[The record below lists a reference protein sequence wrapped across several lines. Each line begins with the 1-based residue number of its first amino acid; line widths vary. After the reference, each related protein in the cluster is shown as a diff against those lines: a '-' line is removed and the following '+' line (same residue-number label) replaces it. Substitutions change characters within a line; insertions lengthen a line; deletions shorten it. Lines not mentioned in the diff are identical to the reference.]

1 MKKTAIECIIEKI
14 QKRIDR
20 QSPYIE
26 KYNTPD
32 CRLYLYKILEEC
44 MEALEIEK
52 EQIINAHGIKEK
64 KSSGISNYIYKYT
77 GEEYYNETFKT
88 E

>member
-1 MKKTAIECIIEKI
+1 MKKTAIQQLMNELIEFDSTLFNI
-14 QKRIDR
+14 HSERGSRFLNQFH
-20 QSPYIE
+20 
-26 KYNTPD
+26 KY
-32 CRLYLYKILEEC
+32 
-44 MEALEIEK
+44 LEIEK
-52 EQIINAHGIKEK
+52 EQIIKAHGIKEK

>member
-1 MKKTAIECIIEKI
+1 MKQTAIECIIEKI

-44 MEALEIEK
+44 MEALEMEK
-52 EQIINAHGIKEK
+52 EQIVIAYQSDRYPCSDQDAED
-64 KSSGISNYIYKYT
+64 
-77 GEEYYNETFKT
+77 YYNETYKS

>member
-1 MKKTAIECIIEKI
+1 MEKKQTALVWLLDNLLTEPFSETDF
-14 QKRIDR
+14 Q
-20 QSPYIE
+20 
-26 KYNTPD
+26 YNLNCWD
-32 CRLYLYKILEEC
+32 KAKE
-44 MEALEIEK
+44 MEK